1 MAPTAMK
8 LRDRRRYNNNNNSGE
23 AQPEEVPRSRA
34 SRRGK
39 KTGTDTQAAAA
50 SSPPAPSARAA
61 DEASPDSKCPI
72 CLDRFN
78 NMAYLDH
85 CLHRFCFPCIQ
96 EWSHNKAECPLCKQP
111 FASIL
116 HSVRAEDEFKEY
128 TLRPTP
134 TSSSVAATVAMVAAM
149 ASASEEEHGV
159 WEWYLD
165 VLPFPLS
172 ERGVIFEGP
181 TGHGD
186 TGPGR
191 PSRRL
196 VTRLA
201 TRLRLQREGVAAQRL
216 TAEEMVAFRRALY
229 RGGIR
234 VRGVAGAAEP
244 ERDVTVDS
252 FRRDPTQ
259 LNRLRPWLRRELTVL
274 YGAYGSLVDV
284 VQRIIAARVA
294 RHGLED
300 AATMQE
306 ELQPFLLAQTA
317 HFLHELLCFARS
329 PLSLDEYDVHAAYHP
344 PPANNSGS
352 PSISEEAEVGR
363 RHNDE
368 TPGPSN
374 SAALTLAPSSPVRL
388 EDEAECLIVGYK
400 KPLAERTPELVHLS
414 SDSDS
419 SSPAIP
425 PSAARHEKA
434 PAAGS
439 VSSVC
444 TLSPPLPDKKMK
456 KKKRRRSR
464 ECMRKSGTLANPNRS
479 IYPAMMCSLS
489 HSSLE
494 SGSPLALSSSDCS
507 WEFSSSSPSS
517 SVCSSSPPPSPLSP
531 LRSSGEK
538 PSGKRKYKSRHLDEH
553 SQPDRRRRRRGRSKR
568 RSDSRKI
575 PAGPDSTGGHQR
587 DRSPSVEIVYEGAA
601 PPKRHRKTQE
611 HGGPPLIITL
621 ESDSSDDGDPSRP
634 RALSSVCST
643 DAVVD
648 LVDAPSGPCEAADVK
663 DFTNRTQAAV
673 CQVRSG
679 PPPLLRAP
687 TLKLQDAGTKEEE
700 EEDANFSPPSSSLHF
715 LSHTTDLF
723 RSDTAA
729 GSDLSPPLSPTI
741 MSCHL

>member
-464 ECMRKSGTLANPNRS
+464 ESWSPARRS
-479 IYPAMMCSLS
+479 PSARRTAAGNSPRRPPPPPSAPLHRRRRLSRRCAPAARSPAGRGS
-489 HSSLE
+489 TRADTWTSTASPTGGGDE
-494 SGSPLALSSSDCS
+494 GGAAREGATRGRSPLAPTAREGTNATAVPAWRSCMRAPPHPSAIARHRSTAGRRSSSHWRATAATTATRRALELSRQYARPTRS
-507 WEFSSSSPSS
+507 WTWWT
-517 SVCSSSPPPSPLSP
+517 
-531 LRSSGEK
+531 
-538 PSGKRKYKSRHLDEH
+538 RH
-553 SQPDRRRRRRGRSKR
+553 PAPVRRRTSRTLQIERKR
-568 RSDSRKI
+568 PFAR
-575 PAGPDSTGGHQR
+575 
-587 DRSPSVEIVYEGAA
+587 
-601 PPKRHRKTQE
+601 
-611 HGGPPLIITL
+611 
-621 ESDSSDDGDPSRP
+621 
-634 RALSSVCST
+634 
-643 DAVVD
+643 
-648 LVDAPSGPCEAADVK
+648 
-663 DFTNRTQAAV
+663 
-673 CQVRSG
+673 
-679 PPPLLRAP
+679 
-687 TLKLQDAGTKEEE
+687 
-700 EEDANFSPPSSSLHF
+700 
-715 LSHTTDLF
+715 
-723 RSDTAA
+723 
-729 GSDLSPPLSPTI
+729 
-741 MSCHL
+741 

>member
-8 LRDRRRYNNNNNSGE
+8 LRDRRRYNNNSGE
-23 AQPEEVPRSRA
+23 AQPEEVHRSRGR
-34 SRRGK
+34 RRGK
-39 KTGTDTQAAAA
+39 TGANTPAASAAAA
-50 SSPPAPSARAA
+50 LSPPAPSARAA
-61 DEASPDSKCPI
+61 EEASPDSKCPI

-149 ASASEEEHGV
+149 ASASEEENGA
-159 WEWYLD
+159 WDWYLD

-181 TGHGD
+181 SGQGD
-186 TGPGR
+186 AGAAR

-196 VTRLA
+196 VTRLVA
-201 TRLRLQREGVAAQRL
+201 RLRLQREGLAAQRL

-234 VRGVAGAAEP
+234 ARGVAGAGPAEP
-244 ERDVTVDS
+244 ERDVTVDG
-252 FRRDPTQ
+252 FRRDPAQ

-317 HFLHELLCFARS
+317 HFLHELLCYARS
-329 PLSLDEYDVHAAYHP
+329 PLSLDDYDLHAAYHP
-344 PPANNSGS
+344 PLTNCGGS
-352 PSISEEAEVGR
+352 PSISEEVEER

-374 SAALTLAPSSPVRL
+374 SGAAALPPSSPIPQ

-425 PSAARHEKA
+425 PAAAREENP

-444 TLSPPLPDKKMK
+444 ALSPPSVPRDKKRKK
-456 KKKRRRSR
+456 KKKRSR
-464 ECMRKSGTLANPNRS
+464 ACTRKSGTLANPNRS
-479 IYPAMMCSLS
+479 IYPAMMRPFS
-489 HSSLE
+489 HSSPE
-494 SGSPLALSSSDCS
+494 SGWPLALSSSDCS
-507 WEFSSSSPSS
+507 WEFSSSSSS

-531 LRSSGEK
+531 LRCAGEK
-538 PSGKRKYKSRHLDEH
+538 PGGKRKYKSRHLDERNH
-553 SQPDRRRRRRGRSKR
+553 PDGRRRGRGRSKR
-568 RSDSRKI
+568 RSDSRKS
-575 PAGPDSTGGHQR
+575 PVGADSTGGPQR
-587 DRSPSVEIVYEGAA
+587 DRSPSVEIIYEGAA
-601 PPKRHRKTQE
+601 PPKRHRKTQDDS
-611 HGGPPLIITL
+611 GPPPIITL
-621 ESDSSDDGDPSRP
+621 ESDSSGDEASRP
-634 RALSSVCST
+634 RDLPSARSP

-648 LVDAPSGPCEAADVK
+648 LVDPAPRPSEAADVTDG
-663 DFTNRTQAAV
+663 DFPNQTPAAV
-673 CQVRSG
+673 HQVRSS
-679 PPPLLRAP
+679 PPPLVRAP
-687 TLKLQDAGTKEEE
+687 TLKLQVTGTK
-700 EEDANFSPPSSSLHF
+700 EEDANFSPPSSSFDF

-723 RSDTAA
+723 GSDPMA
-729 GSDLSPPLSPTI
+729 GSDLSPPLSPSI
-741 MSCHL
+741 LSCHL